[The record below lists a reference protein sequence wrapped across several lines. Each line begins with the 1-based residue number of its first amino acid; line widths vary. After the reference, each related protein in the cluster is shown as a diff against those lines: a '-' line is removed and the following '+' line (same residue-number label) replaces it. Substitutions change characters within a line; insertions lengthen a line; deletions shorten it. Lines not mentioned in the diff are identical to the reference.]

1 MFRPDPDAVSRFDP
15 NFGRKFS
22 RPGIE
27 RLKPGGKRNL
37 TREGW
42 FMKFNA
48 GDGRTVSA
56 HRVGYPHTA
65 RRPANLKNFLPMAR
79 PLNLP
84 RIPATYANGSWMP
97 VYL

>member
-1 MFRPDPDAVSRFDP
+1 MHPPRSIVTAASRQGRAVFRPAPDAVSRFDP

-42 FMKFNA
+42 FIKFNA

-56 HRVGYPHTA
+56 HRVGYPHTCK
-65 RRPANLKNFLPMAR
+65 P
-79 PLNLP
+79 
-84 RIPATYANGSWMP
+84 
-97 VYL
+97 

>member
-1 MFRPDPDAVSRFDP
+1 MLSSRFDP

-42 FMKFNA
+42 FIKFNA
-48 GDGRTVSA
+48 AMDGQYPRT
-56 HRVGYPHTA
+56 G
-65 RRPANLKNFLPMAR
+65 
-79 PLNLP
+79 
-84 RIPATYANGSWMP
+84 
-97 VYL
+97 